1 MTVKEQLFAKIE
13 ELEALLE
20 EAQCDGMQLA
30 ECGEVFDEFTSMV
43 GRLTEAVDYY
53 LD

>member
-13 ELEALLE
+13 ELEALLA

-30 ECGEVFDEFTSMV
+30 ECEVYFDEIIGTL
-43 GRLTEAVDYY
+43 GKLTEAVDYY
-53 LD
+53 VD